1 MDHSPEAA
9 LVSTIEG
16 VAGSVEAFKAIEKL
30 RMRKAGTGHFVDVHV
45 QAEPLLSLRDAHIL
59 SGRVKSAIR
68 NAVPSVLGVL
78 VHMEPFEAGLTT
90 HKVLP
95 RRSPHPHCPFSTRA
109 EPTICVPLTGSR
121 ISRQQFLRHGLFLRR
136 FRRERHLQSREI
148 YPKALAH
155 PPALTF
161 SDTSLLIKVVR
172 SLERKID
179 ERLRS
184 STRRTAA
191 NRRHSVR

>member
-30 RMRKAGTGHFVDVHV
+30 RMRKAGTGYFVDVHV

-109 EPTICVPLTGSR
+109 DPRSA
-121 ISRQQFLRHGLFLRR
+121 
-136 FRRERHLQSREI
+136 FR
-148 YPKALAH
+148 
-155 PPALTF
+155 
-161 SDTSLLIKVVR
+161 
-172 SLERKID
+172 
-179 ERLRS
+179 
-184 STRRTAA
+184 
-191 NRRHSVR
+191 